1 MASDR
6 QQLTVLKVLA
16 LSGGLTQTAK
26 RKDAVIIRQSA
37 EADKRQVRVDLEKIL
52 AFKAEDPLLMQSD
65 ILFVPN
71 SGSKQVMGRV
81 AQSALGLAS
90 GVALIRLG
98 NN

>member
-16 LSGGLTQTAK
+16 LSGGVTPTAK
-26 RKDAVIIRQSA
+26 IKNAVIIRQSA
-37 EADKRQVRVDLEKIL
+37 ESSRQQVPVDLERIL
-52 AFKAEDPLLMQSD
+52 AFKAEDPLLLQSD

-71 SGSKQVMGRV
+71 SGSRQVMSRV

-90 GVALIRLG
+90 GVALMRLG
-98 NN
+98 SF